1 MGYTELIASEDTKKY
16 FEALMTGAN
25 ICYDVAAEARSKGF
39 DPSLEV
45 EIPQADDL
53 ASRVEKQLKELPLEN
68 VAEIIREIAEHNNRE
83 VTSLLVAKKV
93 AREFKG
99 SKDIALDTA
108 VRVGLAVLTEG
119 ILVAPLDGISGVEIN
134 QSGGKDYV
142 SIFYAGPIRSAG
154 GTGQAMSV
162 LIADVVRRELGIGV
176 YEATMQEVERWKE
189 EIQLYRQA
197 QHLQYT
203 PTEKEIEIIL
213 NNCPICIDGDGTEK
227 VEISGYRDL
236 PRIETNRV
244 RGGPCLVIAEGLC
257 QKGAKIQ
264 KHVRNL
270 KIDGWEFIDKIVKKK
285 EDTGPIKSIDPS
297 YKFIKD
303 VVGGRPVY
311 GHPMA
316 KGSFRLRYGRS
327 RTAGLASISIHPSTM
342 YIVEETAAVGTQIKI
357 ERPGKAGISMPCD
370 TIDGPMVI
378 LKNGDFLRL
387 NDPKEAKE
395 LSNDILEITDLGD
408 ILIPVGEFLEN
419 NHPLVPGVFDLGWYK
434 AILRQKGLDGNK
446 EDVFLNPTIDQSFEN
461 SKKHDIPLH
470 PDLTYFWNDLT
481 VDEVD
486 ELRILLVKMGKME
499 NGELVVTNDQNI
511 KNILI
516 DLGAPHKKNSDGL
529 YVVENGQAITRC
541 LGLETDDYSIKI
553 GIKGKV
559 EEGGTT
565 LEYVSSLAGVKIG
578 DKCGTR
584 IGARMARPEKG
595 DMRKMNPPVHSLF
608 GIGDTG
614 GPSRLLNKAVK
625 ISKSQINVD
634 AEVRQCTECGE
645 RGILPKCKC
654 GGHRVPTESH
664 EEQEID
670 VNRMVR
676 GAIANLNLS
685 FDKMPKVKGVKGMI
699 SKNKSVEMPE
709 KGILRAING
718 VFVFKDG
725 TCRYDATDAPVTH
738 FRPNEIN
745 ASVEV
750 LRKLGYLKDIRGEE
764 LTREDQMLELRTQDV
779 IMPLDGGD
787 YMVQVSKYIDDE
799 LVLIYGME
807 PFYKANKRGDLI
819 GASMMGLSPHTSGGV
834 LSRLIGF
841 TKASVGF
848 AHPYFHAAKRRNCDG
863 DEDCFMLLLDGL
875 LNFSWSFL
883 PERRGGRMDA
893 PLLLSTIL
901 NPNEI
906 DKEAHNVDLMFE
918 YPIEM
923 YEAGVEYKDPQ
934 TIEHLLD
941 TAGSRIGTVLQY
953 EKFGFTNDT
962 TDIAGG
968 PCVSSYKTLETMA
981 DKTRVQLELAR
992 KIRAV
997 DQRDVA
1003 ERLISGHFMPDMIGN
1018 LKSFSTQTVRCT
1030 KCGKKYR
1037 RIPIIGHCYCGNK
1050 LILTV
1055 HPASVRKYLV
1065 MSKDIARD
1073 FDVSTYT
1080 IQRIENMEKSI
1091 CSLFE
1096 NEKVKDCTLFDF

>member
-1 MGYTELIASEDTKKY
+1 MEIIASEEMKKY
-16 FEALMTGAN
+16 FDALMSEADR
-25 ICYDVAAEARSKGF
+25 CYEVAGEARSKGF

-53 ASRVEKQLKELPLEN
+53 ASRVENQLKELPLEN
-68 VAEIIREIAEHNNRE
+68 VAEMIREIAENNNRE
-83 VTSLLVAKKV
+83 ITSLLVAKKV

-99 SKDIALDTA
+99 TKDIALDTA

-134 QSGGKDYV
+134 ETGGKDYV
-142 SIFYAGPIRSAG
+142 SIYYAGPIRSAG
-154 GTGQAMSV
+154 GTGQAMSI

-176 YEATMQEVERWKE
+176 YKATEQEVERWKE
-189 EIQLYRQA
+189 EIPLYRQK

-203 PTEKEIEIIL
+203 PTDKEIEIIL
-213 NNCPICIDGDGTEK
+213 NNCPICVDGDGTEK
-227 VEISGYRDL
+227 AEISGHRDL
-236 PRIETNRV
+236 PRIKTNRV

-257 QKGAKIQ
+257 QKGSKIQ
-264 KHVRNL
+264 KHVRNM

-285 EDTGPIKSIDPS
+285 EDTGPIKSVEPN

-303 VVGGRPVY
+303 MVGGRPVY

-342 YIVEETAAVGTQIKI
+342 YIVEQTAAVGTQIKI

-370 TIDGPMVI
+370 TIEGPLVI

-387 NDPKEAKE
+387 NDPMEAKA
-395 LSNDILEITDLGD
+395 LTYDIKEIVDLGE

-419 NHPLVPGVFDLGWYK
+419 NHPLVPGVFDIGWYK
-434 AILRQKGLDGNK
+434 AILRGKGLEYEEKLLDPN
-446 EDVFLNPTIDQSFEN
+446 IDQAFEN

-470 PDLTYFWNDLT
+470 PNYTYFWNDLT
-481 VDEVD
+481 IDEID
-486 ELRILLVKMGKME
+486 QLRILLVKL
-499 NGELVVTNDQNI
+499 GEMISDDLVIQDDERI
-511 KNILI
+511 KGILVQ
-516 DLGAPHKKNSDGL
+516 LGVPYKKNSDGL
-529 YVVENGQAITRC
+529 YDVENGQAIIRC
-541 LGLETDDYSIKI
+541 LDLETGSDGRSIKI
-553 GIKGKV
+553 VIKGDV
-559 EEGGTT
+559 EVDGTT
-565 LEYVSSLAGVKIG
+565 LEYVSSLAGIRIE

-608 GIGDTG
+608 GIGTAG
-614 GPSRLLNKAVK
+614 GAGRLLNKAAKV
-625 ISKSQINVD
+625 SKSQINIDV
-634 AEVRQCTECGE
+634 EVRQCTKCG
-645 RGILPKCKC
+645 GQGSLPKCDC
-654 GGHRVPTESH
+654 GEHRAPTETH

-670 VNRMVR
+670 VNGMVR
-676 GAIANLNLS
+676 GAMANLKIP

-699 SKNKSVEMPE
+699 SRNKSVEMPE
-709 KGILRAING
+709 KGILRAMNG

-725 TCRYDATDAPVTH
+725 TCRYDATDAPITH
-738 FRPNEIN
+738 FKPFEIN
-745 ASVEV
+745 ATVEV
-750 LRKLGYLKDIRGEE
+750 LRKLGYEKDIHGKK
-764 LTREDQMLELRTQDV
+764 LTNDDQMLELKVQDV

-799 LVLIYGME
+799 LTLIYGME
-807 PFYKANKRGDLI
+807 PFYKANKRDDLI
-819 GASMMGLSPHTSGGV
+819 GSSMMGLSPHTSGGV

-863 DEDCFMLLLDGL
+863 DEDCFMLLMDGL
-875 LNFSWSFL
+875 LNFSWSYL

-923 YEAGVEYKDPQ
+923 YEAGKEFKDTQ
-934 TIEHLLD
+934 SIEHLLD

-953 EKFGFTNDT
+953 ERFGFTNDT
-962 TDIAGG
+962 HNVSDG
-968 PCVSSYKTLETMA
+968 PTVSSYKTLESMA
-981 DKTRVQLELAR
+981 EKTRVQLELAR

-997 DQRDVA
+997 DHKDVA

-1037 RIPIIGHCYCGNK
+1037 RIPVIGHCYCGNK

-1073 FDVSTYT
+1073 FDISIYT

-1091 CSLFE
+1091 CSLFQ